1 MLKPSIDSNISHFW
15 QCIQRDCVILFKA
28 AVVWLFRTLST
39 NNLETAAAC
48 VLPINIDDDE
58 KIVRVIKS
66 THHLTKDK
74 MTSKV
79 ILKPAA
85 FRSQA
90 GTDDVSVIRQT
101 YTGSDFCKAKGK
113 VIAANSYA
121 GLAVI
126 SAADIRSTGSTV
138 HDSRIVY
145 LGHAHIS
152 HGVIVQPDE
161 PQTSDLN
168 LRLTERCRALCR
180 AALYHPD
187 PEPLVAAWTGP
198 TL

>member
-1 MLKPSIDSNISHFW
+1 MLKPSIDSNIRRFW
-15 QCIQRDCVILFKA
+15 QRIQRDRVIFFKTV
-28 AVVWLFRTLST
+28 VVWLFRTLST

-58 KIVRVIKS
+58 KIVRVVKS
-66 THHLTKDK
+66 PHHLTKDK
-74 MTSKV
+74 KTFKV

-101 YTGSDFCKAKGK
+101 YTGSDFCKAKAK

-126 SAADIRSTGSTV
+126 SAEDIRATGSTV
-138 HDSRIVY
+138 HDSRIEY

-152 HGVIVQPDE
+152 HGAIVQPDE
-161 PQTSDLN
+161 PQTSELN
-168 LRLTERCRALCR
+168 LRITERCRALCG
-180 AALYHPD
+180 AALYHAD
-187 PEPLVAAWTGP
+187 PEPLVEAWTGP
-198 TL
+198 IL